1 MKRPVIWTALVSI
14 IVLFGFGAI
23 PPAYSQDE
31 IPPTADAGGKLETT
45 SGDLASKIAEKE
57 AEIARL
63 RDQITAAAGDDR
75 RALRERGYE
84 VVGEYMADL
93 EALVANVIE
102 REASGLDVSDDRAKL
117 TTTLERTSE
126 VLQRTITD
134 TQTELEELR
143 SSPEDATP
151 EELEETG
158 RAKTVANSWLDR
170 TLEMLLELTETMEE
184 FGIEA
189 ATEREFLA
197 EHLTDR
203 AELIAGRIM
212 LAQERVEKIK
222 RRLNADPSSAEAIA
236 ESDRL
241 VAGLDR
247 YVARLTTTTR
257 MMETLEL
264 DSSDYQQ
271 LLFQVTGE
279 ITTGLFSREVIGGL
293 MTSWGRSTMD
303 WITANGPSLL
313 LKIVL
318 FFLILFVFRILSRV
332 ARRMVK
338 KAINR
343 ANLQVSVLLERTAL
357 SMTGSLVMIFGLLV
371 ALSQLGFK
379 VAPLLAGLGVAG
391 FIIGF
396 ALQDT
401 LSNFASGMM
410 ILLYRPY
417 DVGDLIETAGA
428 MGKVENMTLVSTTI
442 LTVDHQTLVI
452 PNSMI
457 WGNVIKNVTAQTV
470 RRIDMIFG
478 IGYADDIPHAERVL
492 TEILE
497 AHEQVL
503 DDPEP
508 VVKLHNLGESSVDF
522 VVRPW
527 VKTDDYWNVYW
538 DVTREVK
545 IRFDAEK
552 ISIPFPQRDVHVYQE
567 GGGESA

>member
-1 MKRPVIWTALVSI
+1 MRTRSRRFAIFSI
-14 IVLFGFGAI
+14 ILVAGLMPLPGLHAQED
-23 PPAYSQDE
+23 PAAAVDS
-31 IPPTADAGGKLETT
+31 GSKLETT
-45 SGDLASKIAEKE
+45 AMDLASTIAEKE
-57 AEIARL
+57 AELARL
-63 RDQITAAAGDDR
+63 RDQITSTTGDER
-75 RALRERGYE
+75 KALRERAYE
-84 VVGEYMADL
+84 LIDEYMTDL
-93 EALVANVIE
+93 GALVENVVE
-102 REASGLDVSDDRAKL
+102 REASGLDVADDRAKL
-117 TTTLERTSE
+117 SSTLERTSE
-126 VLQRTITD
+126 VLRRSITD
-134 TQTELEELR
+134 TQTELEALR
-143 SSPEDATP
+143 SSREDASA
-151 EELEETG
+151 EELDKSE
-158 RAKTVANSWLDR
+158 RASTAANAWLDR
-170 TLEMLLELTETMEE
+170 TLDMLLDLTETMEE

-189 ATEREFLA
+189 ATEREFLTG
-197 EHLTDR
+197 HLTDR
-203 AELIAGRIM
+203 AELVAGQIM

-222 RRLNADPSSAEAIA
+222 GRLKVDPSSTELIA

-241 VAGLDR
+241 EAGRDR

-257 MMETLEL
+257 MMETFDL
-264 DSSDYQQ
+264 DTADYQQ

-279 ITTGLFSREVIGGL
+279 ITTGLLSREVIGGL
-293 MTSWGRSTMD
+293 LTNWGRSTMD
-303 WITANGPSLL
+303 WITANGPSLI
-313 LKIVL
+313 LKAVL

-332 ARRMVK
+332 ARKMVR

-343 ANLQVSVLLERTAL
+343 SNLQVSVLLERTAL

-371 ALSQLGFK
+371 ALSQLGFQ

-457 WGNVIKNVTAQTV
+457 WGNVIKNVTAQSE
-470 RRIDMIFG
+470 RRIDMVFG

-492 TEILE
+492 TEILK
-497 AHEQVL
+497 AHERVL

-527 VKTDDYWNVYW
+527 VKTDDYWDVYW
-538 DVTREVK
+538 DITREVK

-552 ISIPFPQRDVHVYQE
+552 ISIPFPQRDVHLFKE
-567 GGGESA
+567 GGDE

>member
-1 MKRPVIWTALVSI
+1 MKRFVIWTAVVSI
-14 IVLFGFGAI
+14 IVVFGPGATT
-23 PPAYSQDE
+23 PAHSQDKTHQAVDE
-31 IPPTADAGGKLETT
+31 GGELETIAREL
-45 SGDLASKIAEKE
+45 SSAIAEKDE
-57 AEIARL
+57 EINRL
-63 RDQITAAAGDDR
+63 RDQIAAATGDDQK
-75 RALRERGYE
+75 ALRERGYE
-84 VVGEYMADL
+84 VVGEYMTDL
-93 EALVANVIE
+93 EALVANAIE
-102 REASGLDVSDDRAKL
+102 REASGLDVADDRAAL
-117 TTTLERTSE
+117 TTALEQTSQM
-126 VLQRTITD
+126 LQRVINE
-134 TQTELEELR
+134 TQAELEKLR
-143 SSPEDATP
+143 SSREDASA
-151 EELEETG
+151 EETEKTG
-158 RAKTVANSWLDR
+158 RTVIVSNGWLDR
-170 TLEMLLELTETMEE
+170 TLDMLLELTENMEK
-184 FGIEA
+184 FGIDP
-189 ATEREFLA
+189 ATEREFLTG
-197 EHLTDR
+197 HLTDR
-203 AELIAGRIM
+203 AELVAGRIM
-212 LAQERVEKIK
+212 LTQERIAKVKG
-222 RRLNADPSSAEAIA
+222 RLKTDPENTDFIA

-241 VAGLDR
+241 EAGLDR

-257 MMETLEL
+257 MMEKL
-264 DSSDYQQ
+264 DLDTADYQQ

-293 MTSWGRSTMD
+293 LTNWGQSTVD
-303 WITANGPSLL
+303 WITANGPSLI
-313 LKIVL
+313 LKVVL

-332 ARRMVK
+332 ARKMVQ
-338 KAINR
+338 KAISR
-343 ANLQVSVLLERTAL
+343 SNLQVSVLLERTAL
-357 SMTGSLVMIFGLLV
+357 SMTGSLVMLFGLLV
-371 ALSQLGFK
+371 ALSQLGFQ

-457 WGNVIKNVTAQTV
+457 WGNVIKNVTAQTE
-470 RRIDMIFG
+470 RRIDMVFG

-492 TEILE
+492 TEILK

-503 DDPEP
+503 DVPEP

-527 VKTDDYWNVYW
+527 VKTDDYWDVYW
-538 DVTREVK
+538 DITREVK

-552 ISIPFPQRDVHVYQE
+552 ISIPFPQRDVHLFKE
-567 GGGESA
+567 GGDE

>member
-1 MKRPVIWTALVSI
+1 MKRFVIWTAVVSI
-14 IVLFGFGAI
+14 IVVFGSGATT
-23 PPAYSQDE
+23 PAHSQDKTHQAVDE
-31 IPPTADAGGKLETT
+31 GGELETIAREL
-45 SGDLASKIAEKE
+45 SSAIAEKDE
-57 AEIARL
+57 EINRL
-63 RDQITAAAGDDR
+63 RDQIAAATGDDQK
-75 RALRERGYE
+75 ALRERGYE
-84 VVGEYMADL
+84 VVGEYMTDL
-93 EALVANVIE
+93 EALVANAIE
-102 REASGLDVSDDRAKL
+102 REASGLDVADDRAAL
-117 TTTLERTSE
+117 TTALEQTSQM
-126 VLQRTITD
+126 LQRVINE
-134 TQTELEELR
+134 TQAELEKLR
-143 SSPEDATP
+143 SSREDASA
-151 EELEETG
+151 EEIEKTG
-158 RAKTVANSWLDR
+158 RTVIVSNGWLDR
-170 TLEMLLELTETMEE
+170 TLDMLLELTENMEK
-184 FGIEA
+184 FGIDP
-189 ATEREFLA
+189 ATEREFLTG
-197 EHLTDR
+197 HLTDR
-203 AELIAGRIM
+203 AELVAGRIM
-212 LAQERVEKIK
+212 LTQERIAKAK
-222 RRLNADPSSAEAIA
+222 GRLKADPENTDFIA

-241 VAGLDR
+241 EAGLDR

-257 MMETLEL
+257 MMEKL
-264 DSSDYQQ
+264 DLDTADYQQ

-293 MTSWGRSTMD
+293 LTNWGQSTVD
-303 WITANGPSLL
+303 WITANGPSLI
-313 LKIVL
+313 LKVVL

-332 ARRMVK
+332 ARKMVQ
-338 KAINR
+338 KAISR
-343 ANLQVSVLLERTAL
+343 SNLQVSVLLERTAL
-357 SMTGSLVMIFGLLV
+357 SMTGSLVMLFGLLV
-371 ALSQLGFK
+371 ALSQLGFQ

-457 WGNVIKNVTAQTV
+457 WGNVIKNVTAQTE
-470 RRIDMIFG
+470 RRIDMVFG

-492 TEILE
+492 TEILK

-503 DDPEP
+503 DVPEP

-527 VKTDDYWNVYW
+527 VKTDDYWDVYW
-538 DVTREVK
+538 DITREVK

-552 ISIPFPQRDVHVYQE
+552 ISIPFPQRDVHLFKE
-567 GGGESA
+567 GGDE

>member
-1 MKRPVIWTALVSI
+1 MKRFVIWTAVVSI
-14 IVLFGFGAI
+14 IVVFGSGATT
-23 PPAYSQDE
+23 PAHSQDKTHQAVDE
-31 IPPTADAGGKLETT
+31 GGELETIAREL
-45 SGDLASKIAEKE
+45 SSAIAEKDE
-57 AEIARL
+57 EISRL
-63 RDQITAAAGDDR
+63 RDQIAAATGDDQK
-75 RALRERGYE
+75 ALRERGYE
-84 VVGEYMADL
+84 VVGEYMTDL
-93 EALVANVIE
+93 EALVANAIE
-102 REASGLDVSDDRAKL
+102 REASGLDVADDRAAL
-117 TTTLERTSE
+117 TTALEQTSQM
-126 VLQRTITD
+126 LQRVINE
-134 TQTELEELR
+134 TQAELEKLR
-143 SSPEDATP
+143 SSREDASA
-151 EELEETG
+151 EEIEKTG
-158 RAKTVANSWLDR
+158 RTVIVSNGWLDR
-170 TLEMLLELTETMEE
+170 TLDMLLELSENMEK
-184 FGIEA
+184 FGIDP
-189 ATEREFLA
+189 ATEREFLTG
-197 EHLTDR
+197 HLTDR
-203 AELIAGRIM
+203 AELVAGRIM
-212 LAQERVEKIK
+212 LTQERIAKAK
-222 RRLNADPSSAEAIA
+222 GRLKADPENTDFIA

-241 VAGLDR
+241 EAGLDR

-257 MMETLEL
+257 MMEKL
-264 DSSDYQQ
+264 DLDTADYQQ

-293 MTSWGRSTMD
+293 LTNWGQSTVD
-303 WITANGPSLL
+303 WITANGPSLI
-313 LKIVL
+313 LKVVL

-332 ARRMVK
+332 ARKMVQ
-338 KAINR
+338 KAISR
-343 ANLQVSVLLERTAL
+343 SNLQVSVLLERTAL
-357 SMTGSLVMIFGLLV
+357 SMTGSLVMLFGLLV
-371 ALSQLGFK
+371 ALSQLGFQ

-457 WGNVIKNVTAQTV
+457 WGNVIKNVTAQTE
-470 RRIDMIFG
+470 RRIDMVFG

-492 TEILE
+492 TEILK

-503 DDPEP
+503 DVPEP

-527 VKTDDYWNVYW
+527 VKTDDYWDVYW
-538 DVTREVK
+538 DITREVK

-552 ISIPFPQRDVHVYQE
+552 ISIPFPQRDVHLFKE
-567 GGGESA
+567 GGDE

>member
-1 MKRPVIWTALVSI
+1 MKRFVIWTAVVSI
-14 IVLFGFGAI
+14 IVVFGPGATT
-23 PPAYSQDE
+23 PAHSQDKTHQAVDE
-31 IPPTADAGGKLETT
+31 GGELETIAREL
-45 SGDLASKIAEKE
+45 SSAIAEKDE
-57 AEIARL
+57 EINRL
-63 RDQITAAAGDDR
+63 RDQIAAATGDDQK
-75 RALRERGYE
+75 ALRERGYE
-84 VVGEYMADL
+84 VVGEYMTDL
-93 EALVANVIE
+93 EALVANAIE
-102 REASGLDVSDDRAKL
+102 REASGLDVADDRAAL
-117 TTTLERTSE
+117 TTALEQTSQM
-126 VLQRTITD
+126 LQRVINE
-134 TQTELEELR
+134 TQAELEKLR
-143 SSPEDATP
+143 SSREDASA
-151 EELEETG
+151 EEIEKTG
-158 RAKTVANSWLDR
+158 RTVIVSNGWLDR
-170 TLEMLLELTETMEE
+170 TLDMLLELTENMEK
-184 FGIEA
+184 FGIDP
-189 ATEREFLA
+189 ATEREFLTG
-197 EHLTDR
+197 HLTDR
-203 AELIAGRIM
+203 AELVAGRIM
-212 LAQERVEKIK
+212 LTQERIAKVKG
-222 RRLNADPSSAEAIA
+222 RLKTDPENTDFIA

-241 VAGLDR
+241 EAGLDR

-257 MMETLEL
+257 MMEKL
-264 DSSDYQQ
+264 DLDTADYQQ

-293 MTSWGRSTMD
+293 LTNWGQSTVD
-303 WITANGPSLL
+303 WITANGPSLI
-313 LKIVL
+313 LKVVL

-332 ARRMVK
+332 ARKMVQ
-338 KAINR
+338 KAISR
-343 ANLQVSVLLERTAL
+343 SNLQVSVLLERTAL
-357 SMTGSLVMIFGLLV
+357 SMTGSLVMLFGLLV
-371 ALSQLGFK
+371 ALSQLGFQ

-457 WGNVIKNVTAQTV
+457 WGNVIKNVTAQTE
-470 RRIDMIFG
+470 RRIDMVFG

-492 TEILE
+492 TEILK

-503 DDPEP
+503 DVPEP

-527 VKTDDYWNVYW
+527 VKTDDYWDVYW
-538 DVTREVK
+538 DITREVK

-552 ISIPFPQRDVHVYQE
+552 ISIPFPQRDVHLFKE
-567 GGGESA
+567 GGDE

>member
-1 MKRPVIWTALVSI
+1 MRKRSRRFAIFSI
-14 IVLFGFGAI
+14 ILVAGLMPLPGLHAQED
-23 PPAYSQDE
+23 PAAAVDS
-31 IPPTADAGGKLETT
+31 GSKLETT
-45 SGDLASKIAEKE
+45 AMDLASTIAEKE
-57 AEIARL
+57 AELARL
-63 RDQITAAAGDDR
+63 RDQITSTTGDER
-75 RALRERGYE
+75 KALRERAYE
-84 VVGEYMADL
+84 LIDEYMTDL
-93 EALVANVIE
+93 GALVENVVE
-102 REASGLDVSDDRAKL
+102 REASGLDVADDRAKL
-117 TTTLERTSE
+117 SSTLERTSE
-126 VLQRTITD
+126 VLRRSITD
-134 TQTELEELR
+134 TQTELEALR
-143 SSPEDATP
+143 SSREDASA
-151 EELEETG
+151 EELDKSE
-158 RAKTVANSWLDR
+158 RASTAANAWLDR
-170 TLEMLLELTETMEE
+170 TLDMLLDLTETMEE

-189 ATEREFLA
+189 ATEREFLTG
-197 EHLTDR
+197 HLTDR
-203 AELIAGRIM
+203 AELVAGQIM

-222 RRLNADPSSAEAIA
+222 GRLKVDPSSTELIA

-241 VAGLDR
+241 EAGRDR

-257 MMETLEL
+257 MMETFDL
-264 DSSDYQQ
+264 DTADYQQ

-279 ITTGLFSREVIGGL
+279 ITTGLLSREVIGGL
-293 MTSWGRSTMD
+293 LTNWGRSTMD
-303 WITANGPSLL
+303 WITANGPSLI
-313 LKIVL
+313 LKAVL

-332 ARRMVK
+332 ARKMVR

-343 ANLQVSVLLERTAL
+343 SNLQVSVLLERTAL

-371 ALSQLGFK
+371 ALSQLGFQ

-457 WGNVIKNVTAQTV
+457 WGNVIKNVTAQSE
-470 RRIDMIFG
+470 RRIDMVFG

-492 TEILE
+492 TEILK

-527 VKTDDYWNVYW
+527 VKTDDYWDVYW
-538 DVTREVK
+538 DITREVK

-552 ISIPFPQRDVHVYQE
+552 ISIPFPQRDVHLFKE
-567 GGGESA
+567 GGDE

>member
-1 MKRPVIWTALVSI
+1 MKRFVIWTAVVSI
-14 IVLFGFGAI
+14 IVVFGSGATT
-23 PPAYSQDE
+23 PAHSQDKTHQAVDE
-31 IPPTADAGGKLETT
+31 GGELETIAREL
-45 SGDLASKIAEKE
+45 SSAIAEKDE
-57 AEIARL
+57 EISRL
-63 RDQITAAAGDDR
+63 RDQIAAATGDDQK
-75 RALRERGYE
+75 ALRERGYE
-84 VVGEYMADL
+84 VVGEYMTDL
-93 EALVANVIE
+93 EALVANAIE
-102 REASGLDVSDDRAKL
+102 REASGLDVADDRAAL
-117 TTTLERTSE
+117 TTALEQTSQM
-126 VLQRTITD
+126 LQRVINE
-134 TQTELEELR
+134 TQAELEKLR
-143 SSPEDATP
+143 SSREDASA
-151 EELEETG
+151 EEIEKTG
-158 RAKTVANSWLDR
+158 RTVIVSNGWLDR
-170 TLEMLLELTETMEE
+170 TLDMLLELTENMEK
-184 FGIEA
+184 FGIDP
-189 ATEREFLA
+189 ATEREFLTG
-197 EHLTDR
+197 HLTDR
-203 AELIAGRIM
+203 AELVAGRIM
-212 LAQERVEKIK
+212 LTQERIAKAK
-222 RRLNADPSSAEAIA
+222 GRLKADPENTDFIA

-241 VAGLDR
+241 EAGLDR

-257 MMETLEL
+257 MMEKL
-264 DSSDYQQ
+264 DLDTADYQQ

-293 MTSWGRSTMD
+293 LTNWGQSTVD
-303 WITANGPSLL
+303 WITANGPSLI
-313 LKIVL
+313 LKVVL

-332 ARRMVK
+332 ARKMVQ
-338 KAINR
+338 KAISR
-343 ANLQVSVLLERTAL
+343 SNLQVSVLLERTAL
-357 SMTGSLVMIFGLLV
+357 SMTGSLVMLFGLLV
-371 ALSQLGFK
+371 ALSQLGFQ

-457 WGNVIKNVTAQTV
+457 WGNVIKNVTAQTE
-470 RRIDMIFG
+470 RRIDMVFG

-492 TEILE
+492 TEILK

-503 DDPEP
+503 DVPEP

-527 VKTDDYWNVYW
+527 VKTDDYWDVYW
-538 DVTREVK
+538 DITREVK

-552 ISIPFPQRDVHVYQE
+552 ISIPFPQRDVHLFKE
-567 GGGESA
+567 GGDE

>member
-1 MKRPVIWTALVSI
+1 MRKRSRRFAIFSI
-14 IVLFGFGAI
+14 ILVAGLMPLPGLHAQED
-23 PPAYSQDE
+23 PAAAVDS
-31 IPPTADAGGKLETT
+31 GSKLETT
-45 SGDLASKIAEKE
+45 AMDLASTIAEKE
-57 AEIARL
+57 AELARL
-63 RDQITAAAGDDR
+63 RDQITSTTGDER
-75 RALRERGYE
+75 KALRERAYE
-84 VVGEYMADL
+84 LIDEYMTDL
-93 EALVANVIE
+93 GALVENVVE
-102 REASGLDVSDDRAKL
+102 REASGLDVADDRAKL
-117 TTTLERTSE
+117 SSTLERTSE
-126 VLQRTITD
+126 VLRRSITD
-134 TQTELEELR
+134 TQTELEALR
-143 SSPEDATP
+143 SSREDASA
-151 EELEETG
+151 EELDKSE
-158 RAKTVANSWLDR
+158 RASTAANAWLDR
-170 TLEMLLELTETMEE
+170 TLDMLLDLTETMED

-189 ATEREFLA
+189 ATEREFLTG
-197 EHLTDR
+197 HLTDR
-203 AELIAGRIM
+203 AELVAGQIM

-222 RRLNADPSSAEAIA
+222 GRLKVDPSSTELIA

-241 VAGLDR
+241 EAGRDR

-257 MMETLEL
+257 MMETFDL
-264 DSSDYQQ
+264 DTADYQQ

-279 ITTGLFSREVIGGL
+279 ITTGLLSREVIGGL
-293 MTSWGRSTMD
+293 LTNWGRSTMD
-303 WITANGPSLL
+303 WITANGPSLI
-313 LKIVL
+313 LKAVL

-332 ARRMVK
+332 ARKMVR

-343 ANLQVSVLLERTAL
+343 SNLQVSVLLERTAL

-371 ALSQLGFK
+371 ALSQLGFQ

-457 WGNVIKNVTAQTV
+457 WGNVIKNVTAQSE
-470 RRIDMIFG
+470 RRIDMVFG

-492 TEILE
+492 TEILK

-527 VKTDDYWNVYW
+527 VKTDDYWDVYW
-538 DVTREVK
+538 DITREVK

-552 ISIPFPQRDVHVYQE
+552 ISIPFPQRDVHLFKE
-567 GGGESA
+567 GGDE

>member
-1 MKRPVIWTALVSI
+1 MKRFVIWTAVVSI
-14 IVLFGFGAI
+14 IVVFGSGATT
-23 PPAYSQDE
+23 PAHSQDKTHQAVDE
-31 IPPTADAGGKLETT
+31 GGELETIAREL
-45 SGDLASKIAEKE
+45 SSAIAEKDE
-57 AEIARL
+57 EISRL
-63 RDQITAAAGDDR
+63 RDQIAAATGDDQK
-75 RALRERGYE
+75 ALRERGYE
-84 VVGEYMADL
+84 VVGEYMTDL
-93 EALVANVIE
+93 EALVANAIE
-102 REASGLDVSDDRAKL
+102 REASGLDVADDRAAL
-117 TTTLERTSE
+117 TTALEQTSQM
-126 VLQRTITD
+126 LQRVINE
-134 TQTELEELR
+134 TQAELEKLR
-143 SSPEDATP
+143 SSREDASA
-151 EELEETG
+151 EEIEKTG
-158 RAKTVANSWLDR
+158 RTVIVSNGWLDR
-170 TLEMLLELTETMEE
+170 TLDMLLELSENMEK
-184 FGIEA
+184 FGIDP
-189 ATEREFLA
+189 ATEREFLTG
-197 EHLTDR
+197 HLTDR
-203 AELIAGRIM
+203 AELVAGRIM
-212 LAQERVEKIK
+212 LTQERIAKVKG
-222 RRLNADPSSAEAIA
+222 RLKTDPENTDFIA

-241 VAGLDR
+241 EAGLDR

-257 MMETLEL
+257 MMEKL
-264 DSSDYQQ
+264 DLDTADYQQ

-293 MTSWGRSTMD
+293 LTNWGQSTVD
-303 WITANGPSLL
+303 WITANGPSLI
-313 LKIVL
+313 LKVVL

-332 ARRMVK
+332 ARKMVQ
-338 KAINR
+338 KAISR
-343 ANLQVSVLLERTAL
+343 SNLQVSVLLERTAL
-357 SMTGSLVMIFGLLV
+357 SMTGSLVMLFGLLV
-371 ALSQLGFK
+371 ALSQLGFQ

-457 WGNVIKNVTAQTV
+457 WGNVIKNVTAQTE
-470 RRIDMIFG
+470 RRIDMVFG

-492 TEILE
+492 TEILK

-503 DDPEP
+503 DVPEP

-527 VKTDDYWNVYW
+527 VKTDDYWDVYW
-538 DVTREVK
+538 DITREVK

-552 ISIPFPQRDVHVYQE
+552 ISIPFPQRDVHLFKE
-567 GGGESA
+567 GGDE

>member
-1 MKRPVIWTALVSI
+1 MKRFVIWTAVVSI
-14 IVLFGFGAI
+14 IVVFGPGATT
-23 PPAYSQDE
+23 PAHSQDKTHQAVDE
-31 IPPTADAGGKLETT
+31 GGELETIAREL
-45 SGDLASKIAEKE
+45 SSAIAEKDE
-57 AEIARL
+57 EISRL
-63 RDQITAAAGDDR
+63 RDQIAAATGDDQK
-75 RALRERGYE
+75 ALRERGYE
-84 VVGEYMADL
+84 VVGEYMTDL
-93 EALVANVIE
+93 EALVANAIE
-102 REASGLDVSDDRAKL
+102 REASGLDVADDRAAL
-117 TTTLERTSE
+117 TTALEQTSQM
-126 VLQRTITD
+126 LQRVINE
-134 TQTELEELR
+134 TQAELEKLR
-143 SSPEDATP
+143 SSREDASA
-151 EELEETG
+151 EEIEKTG
-158 RAKTVANSWLDR
+158 RTVIVSNGWLDR
-170 TLEMLLELTETMEE
+170 TLDMLLELTENMEK
-184 FGIEA
+184 FGIDP
-189 ATEREFLA
+189 ATEREFLTG
-197 EHLTDR
+197 HLTDR
-203 AELIAGRIM
+203 AELVAGRIM
-212 LAQERVEKIK
+212 LTQERIAKVKG
-222 RRLNADPSSAEAIA
+222 RLKTDPENTDFIA

-241 VAGLDR
+241 EAGLDR

-257 MMETLEL
+257 MMEKL
-264 DSSDYQQ
+264 DLDTADYQQ

-293 MTSWGRSTMD
+293 LTNWGQSTVD
-303 WITANGPSLL
+303 WITANGPSLI
-313 LKIVL
+313 LKVVL

-332 ARRMVK
+332 ARKMVQ
-338 KAINR
+338 KAISR
-343 ANLQVSVLLERTAL
+343 SNLQVSVLLERTAL
-357 SMTGSLVMIFGLLV
+357 SMTGSLVMLFGLLV
-371 ALSQLGFK
+371 ALSQLGFQ

-457 WGNVIKNVTAQTV
+457 WGNVIKNVTAQTE
-470 RRIDMIFG
+470 RRIDMVFG

-492 TEILE
+492 TEILK

-503 DDPEP
+503 DVPEP

-527 VKTDDYWNVYW
+527 VKTDDYWDVYW
-538 DVTREVK
+538 DITREVK

-552 ISIPFPQRDVHVYQE
+552 ISIPFPQRDVHLFKE
-567 GGGESA
+567 GGDE

>member
-1 MKRPVIWTALVSI
+1 MKRFVIWTAVVSI
-14 IVLFGFGAI
+14 IVVFGSGATT
-23 PPAYSQDE
+23 PAHSQDKTHQAVDE
-31 IPPTADAGGKLETT
+31 GGELETIAREL
-45 SGDLASKIAEKE
+45 SSAIAEKDE
-57 AEIARL
+57 EINRL
-63 RDQITAAAGDDR
+63 RDQIAAATGDDQK
-75 RALRERGYE
+75 ALRERGYE
-84 VVGEYMADL
+84 VVGEYMTDL
-93 EALVANVIE
+93 EALVANAIE
-102 REASGLDVSDDRAKL
+102 REASGLDVADDRAAL
-117 TTTLERTSE
+117 TTALEQTSQM
-126 VLQRTITD
+126 LQRVINE
-134 TQTELEELR
+134 TQAELEKLR
-143 SSPEDATP
+143 SSREDASA
-151 EELEETG
+151 EEIEKTG
-158 RAKTVANSWLDR
+158 RTVIVSNGWLDR
-170 TLEMLLELTETMEE
+170 TLDMLLELTENMEK
-184 FGIEA
+184 FGIDP
-189 ATEREFLA
+189 ATEREFLTG
-197 EHLTDR
+197 HLTDR
-203 AELIAGRIM
+203 AELVAGRIM
-212 LAQERVEKIK
+212 LTQERIAKVKG
-222 RRLNADPSSAEAIA
+222 RLKTDPENTDFIA

-241 VAGLDR
+241 EAGLDR

-257 MMETLEL
+257 MMEKL
-264 DSSDYQQ
+264 DLDTADYQQ

-293 MTSWGRSTMD
+293 LTNWGQSTVD
-303 WITANGPSLL
+303 WITANGPSLI
-313 LKIVL
+313 LKVVL

-332 ARRMVK
+332 ARKMVQ
-338 KAINR
+338 KAISR
-343 ANLQVSVLLERTAL
+343 SNLQVSVLLERTAL
-357 SMTGSLVMIFGLLV
+357 SMTGSLVMLFGLLV
-371 ALSQLGFK
+371 ALSQLGFQ

-457 WGNVIKNVTAQTV
+457 WGNVIKNVTAQTE
-470 RRIDMIFG
+470 RRIDMVFG

-492 TEILE
+492 TEILK

-503 DDPEP
+503 DVPEP

-527 VKTDDYWNVYW
+527 VKTDDYWDVYW
-538 DVTREVK
+538 DITREVK

-552 ISIPFPQRDVHVYQE
+552 ISIPFPQRDVHLFKE
-567 GGGESA
+567 GGDE

>member
-1 MKRPVIWTALVSI
+1 MKRFVIWTAVVSI
-14 IVLFGFGAI
+14 IVVFGSGATT
-23 PPAYSQDE
+23 PAHSQDKTHQAVDE
-31 IPPTADAGGKLETT
+31 GGELETIAREL
-45 SGDLASKIAEKE
+45 SSAIAEKDE
-57 AEIARL
+57 EINRL
-63 RDQITAAAGDDR
+63 RDQIAAATGDDQK
-75 RALRERGYE
+75 ALRERGYE
-84 VVGEYMADL
+84 VVGEYMTDL
-93 EALVANVIE
+93 EALVANAIE
-102 REASGLDVSDDRAKL
+102 REASGLDVADDRAAL
-117 TTTLERTSE
+117 TTALEQTSQM
-126 VLQRTITD
+126 LQRVINE
-134 TQTELEELR
+134 TQAELEKLR
-143 SSPEDATP
+143 SSREDASA
-151 EELEETG
+151 EEIEKTG
-158 RAKTVANSWLDR
+158 RTVIVSNGWLDR
-170 TLEMLLELTETMEE
+170 TLDMLLELSENMEK
-184 FGIEA
+184 FGIDP
-189 ATEREFLA
+189 ATEREFLTG
-197 EHLTDR
+197 HLTDR
-203 AELIAGRIM
+203 AELVAGRIM
-212 LAQERVEKIK
+212 LTQERIAKVKG
-222 RRLNADPSSAEAIA
+222 RLKTDPENTDFIA

-241 VAGLDR
+241 EAGLDR

-257 MMETLEL
+257 MMEKL
-264 DSSDYQQ
+264 DLDTADYQQ

-293 MTSWGRSTMD
+293 LTNWGQSTVD
-303 WITANGPSLL
+303 WITANGPSLI
-313 LKIVL
+313 LKVVL

-332 ARRMVK
+332 ARKMVQ
-338 KAINR
+338 KAISR
-343 ANLQVSVLLERTAL
+343 SNLQVSVLLERTAL
-357 SMTGSLVMIFGLLV
+357 SMTGSLVMLFGLLV
-371 ALSQLGFK
+371 ALSQLGFQ

-457 WGNVIKNVTAQTV
+457 WGNVIKNVTAQTE
-470 RRIDMIFG
+470 RRIDMVFG

-492 TEILE
+492 TEILK

-503 DDPEP
+503 DVPEP

-527 VKTDDYWNVYW
+527 VKTDDYWDVYW
-538 DVTREVK
+538 DITREVK

-552 ISIPFPQRDVHVYQE
+552 ISIPFPQRDVHLFKE
-567 GGGESA
+567 GGDE